1 MITTFHK
8 FRQLTAYFLLAVSVI
23 SGTGF
28 SNPNERTAKRDA
40 VLKNIVPPAP
50 PVDSVVITAFGAA
63 CDSVTNCKSAFDKAL
78 SLSKSKK
85 GLKIIVP
92 PGIYFIQ
99 GPIHLASNVCIELQ
113 KGARLKF
120 S

>member
-1 MITTFHK
+1 MITTFHT
-8 FRQLTAYFLLAVSVI
+8 FRQLTAYFFLAVSVI

-28 SNPNERTAKRDA
+28 SNSEERTAKRDA
-40 VLKNIVPPAP
+40 VLKSIAPPTPPA
-50 PVDSVVITAFGAA
+50 DLVVMTAFGASG
-63 CDSVTNCKSAFDKAL
+63 DSVTNCKPAFDKAL
-78 SLSKSKK
+78 SLSKNKK

-92 PGIYFIQ
+92 QGIYFIH
-99 GPIHLASNVCIELQ
+99 GTIHLASNVCIELQ